1 MPIRFYIL
9 QLLFVIYVVLVI
21 VFSLQPAESAS
32 NLGIFDKLIHFGV
45 YFLMAILAL
54 VGFKS
59 GGGRAV
65 ALLVTFSLGAILEL
79 GQGLVIERDPST
91 ADALA
96 NILGALSGVLT
107 YRIWPRANAFDVNLP
122 E

>member
-1 MPIRFYIL
+1 M
-9 QLLFVIYVVLVI
+9 VLVTI
-21 VFSLQPAESAS
+21 LSLQPAESAS
-32 NLGIFDKLIHFGV
+32 NLGIFDKLIHFMV

-54 VGFKS
+54 VAFKS
-59 GGGRAV
+59 KGGRAA

-79 GQGLVIERDPST
+79 GQGLVIDRNPSYG
-91 ADALA
+91 DAVA

-107 YRIWPRANAFDVNLP
+107 YRIWLRDKFSVSYPP